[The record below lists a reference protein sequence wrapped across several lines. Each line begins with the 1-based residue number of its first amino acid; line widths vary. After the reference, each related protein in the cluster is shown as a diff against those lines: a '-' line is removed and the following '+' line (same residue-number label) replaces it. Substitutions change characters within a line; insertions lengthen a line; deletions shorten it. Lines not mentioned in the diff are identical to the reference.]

1 MCAAPVIDILP
12 KSFASQIIKE
22 VFDQNQTD
30 TRGLASDI
38 KIKVYSSVML
48 IVNVDCWLLSERLV
62 NGLLK
67 KHISENMNGK
77 VTKIYVKFEDA
88 ETSQMKINKDDF
100 LKRHSAVP
108 VETFK
113 TDMKLK
119 PNFYLVIKRT
129 QFPIMLA
136 SVYTVHRC

>member
-48 IVNVDCWLLSERLV
+48 IVNVDLSERLV

-88 ETSQMKINKDDF
+88 GTGQMKINKDDF
-100 LKRHSAVP
+100 
-108 VETFK
+108 FK
-113 TDMKLK
+113 
-119 PNFYLVIKRT
+119 
-129 QFPIMLA
+129 A
-136 SVYTVHRC
+136 SFCSTSRNI

>member
-77 VTKIYVKFEDA
+77 ITKIYVKFEDA
-88 ETSQMKINKDDF
+88 GTGQMKINKDDF
-100 LKRHSAVP
+100 
-108 VETFK
+108 FK
-113 TDMKLK
+113 
-119 PNFYLVIKRT
+119 
-129 QFPIMLA
+129 A
-136 SVYTVHRC
+136 SFCSTSRNI

>member
-48 IVNVDCWLLSERLV
+48 IVNVNLSERLV

-77 VTKIYVKFEDA
+77 VTKIYVKFDDA